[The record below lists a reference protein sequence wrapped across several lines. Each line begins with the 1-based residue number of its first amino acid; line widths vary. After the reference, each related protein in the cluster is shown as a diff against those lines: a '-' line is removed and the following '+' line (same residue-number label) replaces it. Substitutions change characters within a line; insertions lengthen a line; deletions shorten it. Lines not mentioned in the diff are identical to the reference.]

1 MEDAAVEHP
10 RHEPMNWLSVLPSPK
25 RIGAPPK
32 EVRIKRDRQMAR
44 YLSMGLSQRD
54 IAKLLGI
61 SRTSVQKRM
70 RKS

>member
-1 MEDAAVEHP
+1 VS
-10 RHEPMNWLSVLPSPK
+10 WLNPALSNIRRGGP
-25 RIGAPPK
+25 PPK
-32 EVRIKRDRQMAR
+32 KVREKRDRQMAR

>member
-1 MEDAAVEHP
+1 MADAAIEHSGD
-10 RHEPMNWLSVLPSPK
+10 EPVTWLSVLPSPK
-25 RIGAPPK
+25 RRGPPTK
-32 EVRIKRDRQMAR
+32 EVREKRDRHFAR

-70 RKS
+70 RRS

>member
-1 MEDAAVEHP
+1 
-10 RHEPMNWLSVLPSPK
+10 MNWLTPLSQITSRKPS
-25 RIGAPPK
+25 GAPPK
-32 EVRIKRDRQMAR
+32 DVREKRDRKFAR
-44 YLSMGLSQRD
+44 YIAIGLSQRD